1 MDYTPHTEEEIQ
13 AMLEKVGVE
22 TLEDLYAH
30 LPEEILN
37 PPIHLPD
44 PMPEWAVLEELSR
57 LAGETF
63 PPERPFWGAGPAST
77 TFPPWSRPW
86 GAGASS

>member
-22 TLEDLYAH
+22 V
-30 LPEEILN
+30 LN

-57 LAGETF
+57 LAGENL
-63 PPERPFWGAGPAST
+63 PARKA
-77 TFPPWSRPW
+77 FL
-86 GAGASS
+86 GGGEVDGGV